1 MAECNAVIQWLLE
14 GDPAI
19 RWQTLRALRVLQWWE
34 RSQRP
39 GTPRTKVDT
48 GEA

>member
-1 MAECNAVIQWLLE
+1 MAERNAVIPWLLE

-19 RWQTLRALRVLQWWE
+19 RWQTLRDLRVLKRWE